1 MQKATCDECEKEFT
15 IKLRTKDHGISI
27 KESYFACSNCK
38 KKYIAFVT
46 DPECR
51 KMQREI
57 AKIREEKNSIAKI
70 FLNAHGHMSESEYRD
85 KIQMNDTR
93 IKTIQAILEP
103 RMNKLKAMY
112 S

>member
-27 KESYFACSNCK
+27 KESYFVCSNCK

-57 AKIREEKNSIAKI
+57 AEIREEKNHI
-70 FLNAHGHMSESEYRD
+70 SEAYLAERITDGQYLAGIRD
-85 KIQMNDTR
+85 NDSR
-93 IKTIQAILEP
+93 IKTIQAMLEP

>member
-27 KESYFACSNCK
+27 KESYFVCSNCK
-38 KKYIAFVT
+38 KKYVAFVT
-46 DPECR
+46 GPECR

-57 AKIREEKNSIAKI
+57 AKIREEKNQFAKI
-70 FLNAHGHMSESEYRD
+70 FLSGRGHVSESEYRD
-85 KIQMNDTR
+85 KIRANDLK
-93 IKTIQAILEP
+93 IKAIQHELEP
-103 RMNKLKAMY
+103 RMNKLKEIY

>member
-1 MQKATCDECEKEFT
+1 MQKATCGECEKEFT
-15 IKLRTKDHGISI
+15 IKLKTKDHGISV
-27 KESYFACSNCK
+27 KESYFVCSNCK
-38 KKYIAFVT
+38 KKYVAFVT

-57 AKIREEKNSIAKI
+57 AEIRGEKNSIARI
-70 FLNAHGHMSESEYRD
+70 FLNGQGHMSESEYRD
-85 KIQMNDTR
+85 KIQKNDTR
-93 IKTIQAILEP
+93 IKTIQAMLEP